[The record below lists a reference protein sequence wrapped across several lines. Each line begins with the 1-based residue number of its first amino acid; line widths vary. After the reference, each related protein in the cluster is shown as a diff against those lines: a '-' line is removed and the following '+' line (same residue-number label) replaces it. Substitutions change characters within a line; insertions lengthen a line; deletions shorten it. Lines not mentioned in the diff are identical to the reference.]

1 MSLVKAFSKML
12 DSIPHDQMFTQMVL
26 SQIVTYYD
34 KCCGWYKGMFV
45 LVCRILMRI
54 LTVIAMVTRISSPV
68 NGGTRLKKPA
78 LFADAGEIHETV
90 KKLLVGNGDR
100 KALID
105 KVGLHTKFIKKESAN
120 N

>member
-34 KCCGWYKGMFV
+34 KCCGWYKGMV
-45 LVCRILMRI
+45 LHPAVSDGR
-54 LTVIAMVTRISSPV
+54 LTVVAMVTRISSPV
-68 NGGTRLKKPA
+68 NGGTRLKTPA

-90 KKLLVGNGDR
+90 KKLLAGTGDR

-105 KVGLHTKFIKKESAN
+105 KV
-120 N
+120 